1 LVLSPLPLFPTGGGV
16 ERYGSSSNEAETAPA
31 DLVTHPSTSPIR
43 ERLSNK
49 PLLDRMG
56 SLLFGAVTH
65 VNLHDAPAAI
75 GFLKLRPEPSV
86 TGVPE

>member
-1 LVLSPLPLFPTGGGV
+1 MPPSPLSHGKGGV
-16 ERYGSSSNEAETAPA
+16 DRYGSSSNGAETAPA
-31 DLVTHPSTSPIR
+31 DRVTHPSTFPIR

-86 TGVPE
+86 TGVQE